1 LKNKGGKNMKEEKTL
16 VKINEKLWEE
26 FSELGLKLKK
36 AFELQSRFN
45 YIEAFEYIEEAYE
58 HYRRVKKLLNESR
71 RVKVKL
77 EED

>member
-1 LKNKGGKNMKEEKTL
+1 MKEEKTF
-16 VKINEKLWEE
+16 VKINEKFWEE

-36 AFELQSRFN
+36 AFELQSRFD
-45 YIEAFEYIEEAYE
+45 YIEAFEYIEEACE
-58 HYRRVKKLLNESR
+58 HYRRMKKLLNESR

>member
-1 LKNKGGKNMKEEKTL
+1 MKEEKTF
-16 VKINEKLWEE
+16 VKINEKFWEE

-36 AFELQSRFN
+36 AFELQARFN
-45 YIEAFEYIEEAYE
+45 YTEAFEYIEEANE
-58 HYRRVKKLLNESR
+58 HYKRMQKLLNESR

>member
-1 LKNKGGKNMKEEKTL
+1 MKEEKTF
-16 VKINEKLWEE
+16 VKINEKFWEE

-45 YIEAFEYIEEAYE
+45 YTEAFKYIEEANE
-58 HYRRVKKLLNESR
+58 HYRRMKKLLNESR

-77 EED
+77 EEDIRGCYL

>member
-1 LKNKGGKNMKEEKTL
+1 MKEEKTL
-16 VKINEKLWEE
+16 VKINEKFWEE

-58 HYRRVKKLLNESR
+58 HYRRMKKLLNESK